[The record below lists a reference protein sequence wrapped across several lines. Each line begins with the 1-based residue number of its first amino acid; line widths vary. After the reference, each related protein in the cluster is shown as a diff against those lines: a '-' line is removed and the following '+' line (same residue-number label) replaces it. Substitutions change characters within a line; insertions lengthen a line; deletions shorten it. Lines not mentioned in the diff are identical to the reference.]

1 MRPVRI
7 VVLAKAPVAGQ
18 VKTRLIPALGP
29 QGAADLARDMLHRT
43 LEHALKSGIGAVELC
58 ASPARRDPAWNTAS
72 VPPSVQWSDQGAGDL
87 GNRMARVAKRRITAG
102 ESILLIGTDCPELD
116 AAYLRL
122 AATTLQQYDAVMAPS
137 FDGGY
142 ALLGLNQ
149 FHASIFADI
158 AWSTDAV
165 ASSTQQR
172 LAQLAWRTH
181 CLPIVR
187 DIDDPEDLQWLD
199 AHYFFV

>member
-43 LEHALKSGIGAVELC
+43 LEYALKSGIGTVELC
-58 ASPARRDPAWNTAS
+58 ASPARRDPAWSSAS

-87 GNRMARVAKRRITAG
+87 GERMARVAQRRIAAG

-116 AAYLRL
+116 VAYLRL
-122 AATTLQQYDAVMAPS
+122 AATALHQFDAVMAPS

-149 FHASIFADI
+149 FHASIFTDI

-165 ASSTQQR
+165 ASTTQHR
-172 LAQLAWRTH
+172 LAQLAWQTH
-181 CLPIVR
+181 YLPIVH
-187 DIDDPEDLQWLD
+187 DIDDPEDL
-199 AHYFFV
+199 